1 MFDDLREQAEN
12 SFLDAED
19 ELEEGSS
26 RFDIDSA
33 KLLSIFAN
41 LTQTQRIIILA
52 LLLVVICL
60 VSVLCLLM
68 TGRIAP
74 PIP

>member
-12 SFLDAED
+12 SFLDEEE
-19 ELEEGSS
+19 ELEVESS
-26 RFDIDSA
+26 RFAPYTARAQSVA
-33 KLLSIFAN
+33 SS

-68 TGRIAP
+68 TGRVVP
-74 PIP
+74 PF